1 MTRRAWIFSLV
12 GLGAIL
18 GAGIALAWLKPWAQ
32 PQMPSPLTQF
42 QPNAP
47 ALPAP
52 ESGLRIFHLGHSLVG
67 RDMPAMVQQLAVAAG
82 FDDHAYESQ
91 LGWGTSLRS
100 HWYPNEPIPGFERE
114 NDHPRFR
121 PAHEAVA
128 SGDYDAVILTE
139 MVELRDAVLWHES
152 PRYFIEWARATQAAR
167 PDVRLYMYKT
177 WHDLEHAEG
186 WLNRLTADP
195 DALWIGQ
202 ILARAWETPD
212 LGPVHV
218 IPATQVLARLTSLL
232 DAGQGVPGL
241 REPADLFATNPDGTL
256 DTIHMND
263 QGHYL
268 IALVHFAT
276 LYHRDP
282 TGLPFA
288 LLRADETPAEPPS
301 AEAAGLMQRVV
312 WEMVRQTP
320 HTGL

>member
-1 MTRRAWIFSLV
+1 MRRRTLIAGTVALV
-12 GLGAIL
+12 MGAGAIL
-18 GAGIALAWLKPWAQ
+18 WWTKPWH
-32 PQMPSPLTQF
+32 PRFPDPVTQF
-42 QPNAP
+42 NANAP

-52 ESGLRIFHLGHSLVG
+52 TRGMRVFHLGHSLVG

-82 FDDHAYESQ
+82 FPDHAYESQ
-91 LGWGTSLRS
+91 LGWGTPLRA
-100 HWYPNEPIPGFERE
+100 HWYPDEPIPGFERE
-114 NDHPRFR
+114 NAHERFR
-121 PAHEAVA
+121 PAHEAVD
-128 SGDYDAVILTE
+128 SGDYDAVVLTE
-139 MVELRDAVLWHES
+139 MVELRDAILWHES
-152 PRYFIEWARATQAAR
+152 PRYFIEWARAAQQAR

-177 WHDLEHAEG
+177 WHDLEHADG
-186 WLNRLTADP
+186 WLERLTADP

-218 IPATQVLARLTSLL
+218 IPATQVLAGLTRALS
-232 DAGQGVPGL
+232 AGQGAPGL
-241 REPADLFATNPDGTL
+241 QAPADLFATHPDGTL

-268 IALVHFAT
+268 IALIHFAT

-288 LLRADETPAEPPS
+288 LMRADGTPADPPS
-301 AEAAGLMQRVV
+301 PAAAGLMQRVV
-312 WEMVRQTP
+312 WEMVSQTP